1 MKNNKKLVLGSVV
14 ALALSV
20 GVVAPSLTKAAP
32 TPAPV
37 GNTQK
42 SDFEAKRDAEYK
54 RLVALKLKKPMSA
67 EIDAAVSKVMAAK
80 NDSELKAAVSY
91 AEARINGV
99 PLTPEEQAKIQ
110 KEKDLEAAKEN
121 AIAEL
126 KQNGITSKLLLDQ
139 IRSAKTIQAVD
150 SLKATLIQSH
160 KDSNKDVLEKDET
173 GKTKQEKT
181 YEELLRKVMKQPV
194 EKQDELMKLLRDVK
208 NAKTS
213 MEFNN
218 AVKAF
223 EDALA
228 GKKDPEE
235 KPGKKDPEEKPE
247 ETKDGYETRA
257 EAAAAAEKALEKD
270 PVNKSYKV
278 KQGSNGRFYY
288 ELSPVEEG
296 LEIGYE
302 TREEAE
308 AAAKEAL
315 ENDPINNDY
324 EINQGADGRYY
335 FRTFYNAEKED
346 PAKPGKEDP
355 AKPGKEDPVK
365 PGKEDPVKPGKKD
378 PVKPGKKD
386 PVKPGKKDPV
396 KPGKKD
402 PVKQGTKKPA
412 KAVVKKVNNVNTGVA
427 GLTGVVATLAA
438 SAVAL
443 FKSKRK

>member
-257 EAAAAAEKALEKD
+257 EA
-270 PVNKSYKV
+270 
-278 KQGSNGRFYY
+278 
-288 ELSPVEEG
+288 
-296 LEIGYE
+296 
-302 TREEAE
+302 E

>member
-91 AEARINGV
+91 AEARISGV

-223 EDALA
+223 EDAL
-228 GKKDPEE
+228 
-235 KPGKKDPEEKPE
+235 
-247 ETKDGYETRA
+247 
-257 EAAAAAEKALEKD
+257 
-270 PVNKSYKV
+270 
-278 KQGSNGRFYY
+278 
-288 ELSPVEEG
+288 ELF
-296 LEIGYE
+296 LH
-302 TREEAE
+302 
-308 AAAKEAL
+308 
-315 ENDPINNDY
+315 
-324 EINQGADGRYY
+324 
-335 FRTFYNAEKED
+335 F
-346 PAKPGKEDP
+346 
-355 AKPGKEDPVK
+355 
-365 PGKEDPVKPGKKD
+365 
-378 PVKPGKKD
+378 
-386 PVKPGKKDPV
+386 
-396 KPGKKD
+396 
-402 PVKQGTKKPA
+402 
-412 KAVVKKVNNVNTGVA
+412 
-427 GLTGVVATLAA
+427 
-438 SAVAL
+438 
-443 FKSKRK
+443 

>member
-20 GVVAPSLTKAAP
+20 GVVAPSLTKADNQKVTKEEAR
-32 TPAPV
+32 
-37 GNTQK
+37 TQAQ
-42 SDFEAKRDAEYK
+42 E
-54 RLVALKLKKPMSA
+54 ALKKAPWNKGYKLVRGLDGNWTYVLEMNPSKEQKPQEQKPEKKQNGYKTKEEA
-67 EIDAAVSKVMAAK
+67 DA
-80 NDSELKAAVSY
+80 
-91 AEARINGV
+91 
-99 PLTPEEQAKIQ
+99 
-110 KEKDLEAAKEN
+110 AAKE
-121 AIAEL
+121 AL
-126 KQNGITSKLLLDQ
+126 KNDKLNNDYDLAVGLDGNW
-139 IRSAKTIQAVD
+139 TYV
-150 SLKATLIQSH
+150 LKINP
-160 KDSNKDVLEKDET
+160 NKPMPKP
-173 GKTKQEKT
+173 QEQK
-181 YEELLRKVMKQPV
+181 
-194 EKQDELMKLLRDVK
+194 
-208 NAKTS
+208 
-213 MEFNN
+213 
-218 AVKAF
+218 
-223 EDALA
+223 
-228 GKKDPEE
+228 PEE
-235 KPGKKDPEEKPE
+235 GNEPETKKPE

-302 TREEAE
+302 TREEAA

-386 PVKPGKKDPV
+386 PVK
-396 KPGKKD
+396 
-402 PVKQGTKKPA
+402 QGTKKPA

>member
-223 EDALA
+223 EDVLA
-228 GKKDPEE
+228 
-235 KPGKKDPEEKPE
+235 GKKDPEEKPE

-386 PVKPGKKDPV
+386 PVKPG
-396 KPGKKD
+396 
-402 PVKQGTKKPA
+402 TKKPA